1 MLYLSWDIGSIPAK
15 EVILLWKSIIR
26 QDNMPEK

>member
-1 MLYLSWDIGSIPAK
+1 MLYLSWDIGSFTAK

-26 QDNMPEK
+26 QNNMPEE